1 MPSRVYLDWNATT
14 PLRAEAR
21 AAMLAAYELIGNP
34 SSVHAEGREARRL
47 VEDARAAL
55 AAAVGAVPRN
65 VVFTSAGTEANALA
79 LSPGLRG
86 PSGESGAAAPGLG
99 GRACLRAGGRPIPG
113 GRRSARSGSRAPA
126 WSISIICGRCSPT
139 ARRRWSRSWRPTTR
153 PARSSRSPRRQG
165 IVHEAGGLLHVDAIQ
180 ALGKIAFNINAVGAD
195 LATFSAHKI
204 GGPKGVG
211 ALVVAEG
218 LAGLEPV
225 LRGGGQELGRRAGTE
240 NVAGIAGFGA
250 AVKAAIQALP
260 EDAERMA
267 SLRDRLEN
275 GIRAIAGATI
285 FADDVKRL
293 PNTVLFTAP
302 GLKAETAVIGF
313 DLEGIAVSSGSACS
327 SGKVQPSHVL
337 SAMGYD
343 ATVAQGAVRLSLGWS
358 TEPDDINTALEAW
371 RKLGNTLL
379 RGKATKHG
387 LNGSKPVLSAQKT
400 S

>member
-14 PLRAEAR
+14 PLRLEAR
-21 AAMLAAYELIGNP
+21 AAMVAAYDLVGNP

-47 VEDARAAL
+47 VEDARSAL
-55 AAAVGAVPRN
+55 AVAVGALSRN

-86 PSGESGAAAPGLG
+86 SSGGPVRRLLVSAIEHASVL
-99 GRACLRAGGRPIPG
+99 AGGRFPADSI
-113 GRRSARSGSRAPA
+113 GRIRATRSGIVDLNHLREQLADSPPA
-126 WSISIICGRCSPT
+126 LVSIMAANNETGALQPV
-139 ARRRWSRSWRPTTR
+139 AE
-153 PARSSRSPRRQG
+153 AAQ

-218 LAGLEPV
+218 IAGLEPV
-225 LRGGGQELGRRAGTE
+225 LRGGGQELNRRAGTE

-250 AVKAAIQALP
+250 ALKMALQALP
-260 EDAERMA
+260 ENAERITT
-267 SLRDRLEN
+267 LRDRLEN
-275 GIRAIAGATI
+275 GVRTIAGATV
-285 FADDVKRL
+285 FSEEVKRL

-313 DLEGIAVSSGSACS
+313 DLEGIAVSSGAACS

-337 SAMGYD
+337 SAMGFGPS
-343 ATVAQGAVRLSLGWS
+343 VAQGAVRLSLGWS
-358 TEPDDINTALEAW
+358 TEADDINRALEAW

-379 RGKATKHG
+379 R
-387 LNGSKPVLSAQKT
+387 V
-400 S
+400 

>member
-14 PLRAEAR
+14 PLRPEAR
-21 AAMLAAYELIGNP
+21 AAMVAAFDLIGNP
-34 SSVHAEGREARRL
+34 SSVHAEGRQARRL
-47 VEDARAAL
+47 VEDARATL
-55 AAAVGAVPRN
+55 AAAVGALPRN

-86 PSGESGAAAPGLG
+86 PSGGPVERLLVSAVEHASVL
-99 GRACLRAGGRPIPG
+99 AGGRFPADKVGHIKVTRAGVVDLDHLRALLKDGPPALVSIMAANNETG
-113 GRRSARSGSRAPA
+113 ALQPVAEAAR
-126 WSISIICGRCSPT
+126 
-139 ARRRWSRSWRPTTR
+139 
-153 PARSSRSPRRQG
+153 

-180 ALGKIAFNINAVGAD
+180 ALGKIPFNINAVGAD

-204 GGPKGVG
+204 GGPKGIG
-211 ALVVAEG
+211 ALVEAEG

-225 LRGGGQELGRRAGTE
+225 LRGGGQELNRRAGTE

-250 AVKAAIQALP
+250 AVKAALQAFP
-260 EDAERMA
+260 EDAKRMA

-285 FADDVKRL
+285 FSDDTERL
-293 PNTVLFTAP
+293 PNTILFTAP

-337 SAMGYD
+337 SAMGFD
-343 ATVAQGAVRLSLGWS
+343 PAVAQGAVRLSLGWS
-358 TEPDDINTALEAW
+358 TEPDDINRALEAW

-379 RGKATKHG
+379 RD
-387 LNGSKPVLSAQKT
+387 
-400 S
+400 

>member
-14 PLRAEAR
+14 PLRPEAR
-21 AAMLAAYELIGNP
+21 AAMVAAFDLIGNP
-34 SSVHAEGREARRL
+34 SSVHAEGRQARRL
-47 VEDARAAL
+47 VEDARATL
-55 AAAVGAVPRN
+55 AAAVGALPRN

-86 PSGESGAAAPGLG
+86 PSGGPVERLLVSAVEHASVL
-99 GRACLRAGGRPIPG
+99 AGGRFPADKVGHIRVTRAGVVDLDHLRALLKDGPPALVSIMAANNETG
-113 GRRSARSGSRAPA
+113 ALQPVAEAAR
-126 WSISIICGRCSPT
+126 
-139 ARRRWSRSWRPTTR
+139 
-153 PARSSRSPRRQG
+153 

-180 ALGKIAFNINAVGAD
+180 ALGKIPFNINAVGAD

-204 GGPKGVG
+204 GGPKGIG

-225 LRGGGQELGRRAGTE
+225 LRGGGQELNRRAGTE

-250 AVKAAIQALP
+250 AVKVALQAFP
-260 EDAERMA
+260 EDAKRMA

-285 FADDVKRL
+285 FSDDTERL
-293 PNTVLFTAP
+293 PNTILFTAP

-337 SAMGYD
+337 SAMGFD
-343 ATVAQGAVRLSLGWS
+343 PAVAQGAVRLSLGWS
-358 TEPDDINTALEAW
+358 TEPDDINRALEAW

-379 RGKATKHG
+379 RD
-387 LNGSKPVLSAQKT
+387 
-400 S
+400 

>member
-1 MPSRVYLDWNATT
+1 MPHRVYLDWNATT

-21 AAMLAAYELIGNP
+21 AAMLAAWELIGNP

-47 VEDARAAL
+47 VEEARATL
-55 AAAVGAVPRN
+55 AAATGALPRN
-65 VVFTSAGTEANALA
+65 IVFTSAGTEANALA

-86 PSGESGAAAPGLG
+86 PSGGPVERLLVSAIEHASVLAGARFPPGKIG
-99 GRACLRAGGRPIPG
+99 QIRVTRAGVVDLDHLKVLLGNGPPALVSIMAANNETGALQPIAEA
-113 GRRSARSGSRAPA
+113 AR
-126 WSISIICGRCSPT
+126 
-139 ARRRWSRSWRPTTR
+139 
-153 PARSSRSPRRQG
+153 

-195 LATFSAHKI
+195 LATFSGHKI

-211 ALVVAEG
+211 ALVVAAG
-218 LAGLEPV
+218 IAGLEPV
-225 LRGGGQELGRRAGTE
+225 LRGGGQELNRRAGTE

-250 AVKAAIQALP
+250 AVKAALNALP
-260 EDAERMA
+260 EHVERMTT
-267 SLRDRLEN
+267 LRNRLEN
-275 GIRAIAGATI
+275 GLRDVAGVTV
-285 FADDVKRL
+285 FADDVERL

-313 DLEGIAVSSGSACS
+313 DLEGVAVSSGSACS

-358 TEPDDINTALEAW
+358 TEPDDINRALEAW

-379 RGKATKHG
+379 KG
-387 LNGSKPVLSAQKT
+387 
-400 S
+400 